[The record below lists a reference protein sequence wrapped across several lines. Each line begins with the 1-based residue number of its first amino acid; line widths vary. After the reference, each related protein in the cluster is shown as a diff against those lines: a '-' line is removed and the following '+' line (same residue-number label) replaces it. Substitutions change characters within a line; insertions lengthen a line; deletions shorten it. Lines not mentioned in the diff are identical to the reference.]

1 MSTIPERKLAWG
13 FGLALVIL
21 AANAL
26 ISYQD
31 LAKLYAST
39 RWFARS
45 RDVLRG
51 IHLVS
56 AAFKDAEAARR
67 GFFVD
72 GNPDD
77 RIEFNRA
84 AERVMSRI
92 DELHGLTSE
101 HPEQHKRSR
110 QLEADARARLGELR
124 GSILRAESAGPDSF
138 RRAFGD
144 APMRERLRTFFQR
157 AKELEDAEEAEL
169 NAKAQARRAYVIRT
183 YATFSIASTLALL
196 LIGSIYL
203 LVRRYLA
210 ARKQAERTLQDSEA
224 RVRLLLDS
232 AGEGFYGVDTRG
244 LCTFCNPAALQLFG
258 LESVEQIL
266 GQNVHYLF
274 HHTKVDGSPY
284 PAEECPIYKTFVTG
298 EGTLGE
304 EDIFWRADGAPLPV
318 EYRAHPVRRGGE
330 TLGAVVTFIDVAP
343 RHRAETEMRLRDRA
357 LRAIAQGVFITDPQ
371 HLDEPII
378 YVNAAFE
385 RLTGYGQ
392 AEVEGRNVDFLFG
405 PETDA
410 GSVEELRSAFRDRK
424 GTKVE
429 LLCYRKDGSTFWDA
443 LTLAP
448 VERPDGRVSH
458 FVGVVTDVTARRRDE
473 QRVRDSEGR
482 LRLMIESVRDYAI
495 FSIDLQGRVSSW
507 NTGAQRLFG
516 FSDSEIL
523 GEPTDRL
530 FTPEDRAA
538 GVPGLERLRAES
550 TGRSEEERWHFRG
563 DGTRFLA
570 SGLVTAVRDE
580 SGTLLGYTKVARD
593 ITEPKRAEAE
603 LRAAKVAAEVANRAK
618 STFLANMSH
627 ELRTP
632 LNAIIGYSEM
642 LGEDAEDRG
651 LDDLIPDLD
660 RIHSAGKHLL
670 GLINDVLDLS
680 KIEAGRME
688 LYLETFDL
696 AEMVRDAVA
705 TVGPMAEKAHDLI
718 RIDLPDGLGALHAD
732 LTKVRQGLLNLLSN
746 AVKFTERGTI
756 AVRGRRE
763 AGPAGS
769 AWIVL
774 EVADDGIG
782 MTPEEQAR
790 LFRPFVQADGSTTRK
805 YGGTG
810 LGLTITRRF
819 CQMMGGD
826 IAVRSEAGVGSTF
839 TIRLPADVEG
849 RPGDVHAPNPIGL
862 ARPRGEGYSV
872 LVIDDDPTVGDLM
885 ARVLAREGFRVEY
898 AAGGELGLA
907 RARASKPDAITL
919 DVMMPGMD
927 GWSVLHALK
936 ADPELAA
943 IPVILVS
950 FLDDKNLGYALGA
963 SEYLSKPIDRARLAS
978 ILKTYRREGAPAL
991 ALVVDDDSDARA
1003 MVRQILEKEGWSV
1016 VEADDGSEGL
1026 KLAERSRP
1034 DLVVLDLT
1042 MPRVDGFDFAAE
1054 FRLRPEGA
1062 GVPIL
1067 VVTARDLSAHD
1078 HARLG
1083 GKVESILRK
1092 GSTSRSDL
1100 LAEVRR
1106 HVPRRPDRPPLALP
1120 ESAAS
1125 MPGTG

>member
-1 MSTIPERKLAWG
+1 MRTISERKLAWG
-13 FGLALVIL
+13 FGLTLVVLAINALV
-21 AANAL
+21 
-26 ISYQD
+26 SYQD
-31 LAKLYAST
+31 LAELHANTRRTSHSREILKRINLVAS
-39 RWFARS
+39 
-45 RDVLRG
+45 
-51 IHLVS
+51 
-56 AAFKDAEAARR
+56 AFKDAESARR
-67 GFFVD
+67 GYFVD
-72 GNPDD
+72 GNPAD
-77 RIEFNRA
+77 RLEFNRA
-84 AERVMSRI
+84 ADRVMARI
-92 DELHGLTSE
+92 DELHNLTSE
-101 HPEQHKRSR
+101 HPDQHKRSR
-110 QLEADARARLGELR
+110 QIEQEARARLGELR
-124 GSILRAESAGPDSF
+124 ASILRADAERPDTF
-138 RRAFGD
+138 RQAFGD
-144 APMRERLRTFFQR
+144 ASMRDRLRDFFRR

-169 NAKAQARRAYVIRT
+169 NAWLKARRAYILRT
-183 YATFSIASTLALL
+183 YATFSIASTLALF
-196 LIGSIYL
+196 LIGSIFL

-210 ARKQAERTLQDSEA
+210 ARKQAELTLQESEA

-232 AGEGFYGVDTRG
+232 AGEGVYGVDTRG
-244 LCTFCNPAALQLFG
+244 LCTFCNPAALQLLG
-258 LESVEQIL
+258 LESADQIL
-266 GQNVHYLF
+266 GRNVHSQF
-274 HHTKVDGSPY
+274 HHTRTDGTPY
-284 PAEECPIYKTFVTG
+284 PFEECPIFRTFVTG

-304 EDIFWRADGAPLPV
+304 EEVFWRADGTPLPV
-318 EYRAHPVRRGGE
+318 EYRAHPVRRDGE
-330 TLGAVVTFIDVAP
+330 TLGAVVTFVDVAP
-343 RHRAETEMRLRDRA
+343 RQRAETEMRLRDRA

-371 HLDEPII
+371 TLDEPII

-385 RLTGYGQ
+385 RLTGYSQ
-392 AEVEGRNVDFLFG
+392 AEVEGRNIDFLIG
-405 PETDA
+405 PDTDPLA
-410 GSVEELRSAFRDRK
+410 VEEVRSAFRDRR

-448 VERPDGRVSH
+448 VDRPDGRVSH

-495 FSIDLQGRVSSW
+495 FSIDLGGRVSSW
-507 NTGAQRLFG
+507 NTGAERLFG

-523 GEPTDRL
+523 GQPTDLL
-530 FTPEDRAA
+530 FTDEDRSA
-538 GVPGLERLRAES
+538 GAPLLELLQAEA
-550 TGRSEEERWHFRG
+550 TGRSEEERWHVRR

-593 ITEPKRAEAE
+593 ITEPKRAEVE
-603 LRAAKVAAEVANRAK
+603 LRAAKVAAEVASRAK

-642 LGEDAEDRG
+642 LGEEAEDRG
-651 LDDLIPDLD
+651 LRDLMPDLD

-688 LYLETFDL
+688 LYLEAFDL
-696 AEMVRDAVA
+696 ASMVRDAIA
-705 TVGPMAEKAHDLI
+705 TVDPMAEKAHNRIRLDL
-718 RIDLPDGLGALHAD
+718 DSDLGAMHAD
-732 LTKVRQGLLNLLSN
+732 QTKVRQAILNLLSN
-746 AVKFTERGTI
+746 AIKFTERGTI
-756 AVRGRRE
+756 TVRARRE
-763 AGPAGS
+763 GPQGGPD
-769 AWIVL
+769 WITL

-782 MTPEEQAR
+782 MSAEEQGR
-790 LFRPFVQADGSTTRK
+790 LFRPFVQADASTTRK

-819 CQMMGGD
+819 CQLMGGD
-826 IAVRSEAGVGSTF
+826 IAVRSEPGLGSTF

-849 RPGDVHAPNPIGL
+849 RPGDVQIPGPLLVAPGPADG
-862 ARPRGEGYSV
+862 ATV

-885 ARVLAREGFRVEY
+885 TRVLAREGFRVEY
-898 AAGGELGLA
+898 AGGGEAGLA
-907 RARASKPDAITL
+907 KARSSRPDAITL

-936 ADPELAA
+936 CDPELAT

-950 FLDDKNLGYALGA
+950 FLEDKNLGYALGA

-978 ILKTYRREGAPAL
+978 LLKAYRRGDPASL
-991 ALVVDDDSDARA
+991 AMVVDHDPDARV

-1016 VEADDGSEGL
+1016 VEAEDGSAGL
-1026 KLAERSRP
+1026 KLAEKARP

-1042 MPRVDGFDFAAE
+1042 MPRLDGFDFAAE

-1067 VVTARDLSAHD
+1067 VMTARDLSD
-1078 HARLG
+1078 EEQQRLG

-1100 LAEVRR
+1100 LTEVRR
-1106 HVPRRPDRPPLALP
+1106 HVPRRPLRPSAAPL

-1125 MPGTG
+1125 ATRGS